1 MIFKKK
7 QKKQKLPVSII
18 IAASNGEVNAMKQV
32 LNYYEGYIKSLSKRV
47 FYDIYGNPYIGVDED
62 IRQKL
67 HIKLLE
73 AILTFEI
80 A

>member
-7 QKKQKLPVSII
+7 RKKQMLPVSVI

-32 LNYYEGYIKSLSKRV
+32 LNHYEGYIKFLSKRV
-47 FYDIYGNPYIGVDED
+47 FYDVYGNAHIYVDED
-62 IRQKL
+62 IRQRLQMKL
-67 HIKLLE
+67 VE

>member
-1 MIFKKK
+1 MIFRKKRK
-7 QKKQKLPVSII
+7 EQRLPVSVI

-32 LNYYEGYIKSLSKRV
+32 LKQYEGYIKSLSKRV
-47 FYDIYGNPYIGVDED
+47 FYDVYGNPYVYVDED
-62 IRQKL
+62 IRQRL
-67 HIKLLE
+67 QIKLLE

>member
-1 MIFKKK
+1 MIFEKKRKK
-7 QKKQKLPVSII
+7 QMLPVSVI

-32 LNYYEGYIKSLSKRV
+32 LNHYEGYIKFLSKRV
-47 FYDIYGNPYIGVDED
+47 FYDVYGNAYIYVDED
-62 IRQKL
+62 IRQRLQMKL
-67 HIKLLE
+67 VE